1 MLRTNHL
8 RAPGDP
14 ARHFATEC
22 FIDEL
27 AAAANMD
34 PLEYRLRQITNERMV
49 GVLQAAAQLYGWDAR
64 PSPRTG
70 VPRTGVVTGRGIAFG
85 IRITY
90 VGAIAEVEVDQDT
103 GVITVKRVV
112 MGHDCGMVV
121 NPDSIRQ
128 QIEGQVIQTVGR
140 ALMEE
145 VKFDQFRVT
154 SVDWIDYP
162 IIRSPQV
169 PAVESVL
176 IDERN
181 QRDPL
186 PTPTGGVG
194 EPALNPVPPAIAN
207 AVFDAT
213 GIRLRQAPFTPE
225 RVKALLGAR
234 A

>member
-27 AAAANMD
+27 AVAANRD
-34 PLEYRLRQITNERMV
+34 PLEYRLSQTTDQRMV
-49 GVLQAAAQLYGWDAR
+49 GVLRGAAEHYGWQAR
-64 PSPRTG
+64 PIP
-70 VPRTGVVTGRGIAFG
+70 VPGNSRTGVVSGRGLAFG
-85 IRITY
+85 IRNTYIT
-90 VGAIAEVEVDQDT
+90 AIADVDVDQDT
-103 GVITVKRVV
+103 GIVTVKRII
-112 MGHDCGMVV
+112 MAHDCGMNV

-145 VKFDQFRVT
+145 VQFDQFRVT

-162 IIRSPQV
+162 IIRSPDV

-181 QRDPL
+181 QRNPL
-186 PTPTGGVG
+186 PPVGGVG

-207 AVFDAT
+207 AIFDAT
-213 GIRLRQAPFTPE
+213 GIRLYQAPFTPE
-225 RVKALLGAR
+225 RVKAALDAR